1 MLAVDGCS
9 VPIRFDIDDKITYFV
24 NQKSAK
30 RYNAY
35 HLNASYDLMEHTYD
49 EEHPKMKINK
59 AFRKLVD
66 RYNGI
71 QAILSIIKVMN
82 HTIIL
87 NMLYILAINTLL
99 E

>member
-30 RYNAY
+30 GYNAY

-49 EEHPKMKINK
+49 EEHPKMKM
-59 AFRKLVD
+59 KLFV
-66 RYNGI
+66 NW
-71 QAILSIIKVMN
+71 
-82 HTIIL
+82 
-87 NMLYILAINTLL
+87 
-99 E
+99 